1 MSDKQRIKIRAG
13 DRLYLRL
20 SKSGKGVY
28 ITKRGIPWAL
38 MADKNKLTAVLNK
51 EKEFVVCEFVKK
63 SVRATCPEE
72 NNKKSW
78 ENGY

>member
-1 MSDKQRIKIRAG
+1 MTEKPRIKIRAG

-28 ITKRGIPWAL
+28 ITKRGLPWAL
-38 MADKNKLTAVLNK
+38 MADLGKLKAVLNK

-63 SVRATCPEE
+63 AVKATSPEE
-72 NNKKSW
+72 T
-78 ENGY
+78 